1 MATVE
6 TIEACDYVGIVSGN
20 RVADKFTRA
29 GFHATR
35 SPHVNAP
42 LIDELPM
49 ALECELLAFDPE
61 SCHLTGRIVNISAD
75 ERILT
80 DGQIDPALLHPV
92 TYDPVRL
99 EYRAL
104 GAPLAKAFACGKRL
118 DAAKK

>member
-1 MATVE
+1 MHPKAKALVHGPE
-6 TIEACDYVGIVSGN
+6 HE
-20 RVADKFTRA
+20 
-29 GFHATR
+29 
-35 SPHVNAP
+35 
-42 LIDELPM
+42 
-49 ALECELLAFDPE
+49 LECELLAFDPE

-80 DGQIDPALLHPV
+80 DGQIDTALLHPV